1 MELILNLKYNK
12 IAFCYIQSLNDTM
25 RHYFAAF
32 FIPDI
37 FLVSHGAKCNG
48 LQSMVRFRH
57 VVSANEISRYI
68 QHREPWGRGSFRLR
82 CPSLDSVMA
91 ASTEVV
97 KKPGLHPVYKHNKIK
112 KNILQITK

>member
-1 MELILNLKYNK
+1 MIWSPDIRQSAKNKKMELILNLKYNK

-57 VVSANEISRYI
+57 VVSANEIFVTY
-68 QHREPWGRGSFRLR
+68 
-82 CPSLDSVMA
+82 
-91 ASTEVV
+91 STESRGGGAVFVFVV
-97 KKPGLHPVYKHNKIK
+97 PL
-112 KNILQITK
+112 